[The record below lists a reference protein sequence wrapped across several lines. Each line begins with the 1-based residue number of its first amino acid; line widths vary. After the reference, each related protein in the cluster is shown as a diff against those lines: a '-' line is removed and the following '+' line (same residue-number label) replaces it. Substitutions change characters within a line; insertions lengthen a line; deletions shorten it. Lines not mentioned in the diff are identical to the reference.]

1 MPAACGESSTRRNV
15 ERHFTVTGFVV
26 DDGALLLHWHRK
38 LGIWLPP
45 GGHIDPN
52 EDPVQ
57 AVLREVRE
65 ETGIIGEI
73 VPHLPAWDFRNVTQL
88 PPPLSVI
95 VADVGGEPPHQHIDL
110 AYIVRPRAGA
120 PREAPERD
128 HGFVR
133 VGEAELRRG
142 DALPV
147 AACGVDIA
155 VPHDVRE
162 VGLRALAIERA
173 QRMEGGPP

>member
-1 MPAACGESSTRRNV
+1 MTV

-26 DDGALLLHWHRK
+26 DEGCLLLHWHRK

-45 GGHIDPN
+45 GGHIDTD

-65 ETGIIGEI
+65 ETGIDGEI
-73 VPHLPAWDFRNVTQL
+73 IAHAEPWDFRNVAQL
-88 PPPLSVI
+88 PPPLSII
-95 VADVGGEPPHQHIDL
+95 VADVGGDPPHQHIDM
-110 AYIVRPRAGA
+110 AYAVRPRPGA
-120 PREAPERD
+120 PRQAPDED

-133 VGEAELRRG
+133 VTEDALLR
-142 DALPV
+142 DAPLPV
-147 AACGVDIA
+147 AACGTDIS

-162 VGLRALAIERA
+162 VGLRALALARA
-173 QRMEGGPP
+173 PAAQSS